1 MKDNKALTILITG
14 KTGSGKSSLIN
25 GLVGKIVTVEG
36 EELTAA
42 TQHVS
47 GYGFCV
53 RDVKFLVVDSPGLQ
67 DLEQDDT
74 ETLDT
79 IKRELVKVSSSFDL
93 VIYCIDMTNKRVDGS
108 ERRAIIHL
116 TECFGERVWEN
127 AVFTLTFA
135 NKVEQPPGYKGKL
148 VEFFKKR
155 QKDFKKLLEDT
166 LIKANVSEKV
176 AEKVPVIP
184 AGYWRPVE
192 TIPNPW
198 KLPDRDDWF
207 NNFWLVCALR
217 MEDSATNALFKSQ
230 GIRVKNEPLTETDM
244 AGTAVERRIF
254 VPKEYTSSE
263 TIAIHREKLVGGL
276 AAGSVIGAIVGA
288 VIGLPGGPLG
298 MTITGTACGV
308 AGAVIGGVV
317 AAGVS
322 NLRREHFGMSSSPES
337 SSSHGH
343 DETPSRLQ
351 SQTSIQ

>member
-1 MKDNKALTILITG
+1 MYFASKLHVLLVIGSTSSPREKLKKKVKDNKALTILITG

-166 LIKANVSEKV
+166 LIKANVSEKSGGKGTSDTSWV
-176 AEKVPVIP
+176 L
-184 AGYWRPVE
+184 E
-192 TIPNPW
+192 T
-198 KLPDRDDWF
+198 
-207 NNFWLVCALR
+207 
-217 MEDSATNALFKSQ
+217 S
-230 GIRVKNEPLTETDM
+230 
-244 AGTAVERRIF
+244 
-254 VPKEYTSSE
+254 
-263 TIAIHREKLVGGL
+263 
-276 AAGSVIGAIVGA
+276 
-288 VIGLPGGPLG
+288 
-298 MTITGTACGV
+298 
-308 AGAVIGGVV
+308 
-317 AAGVS
+317 
-322 NLRREHFGMSSSPES
+322 
-337 SSSHGH
+337 
-343 DETPSRLQ
+343 
-351 SQTSIQ
+351 